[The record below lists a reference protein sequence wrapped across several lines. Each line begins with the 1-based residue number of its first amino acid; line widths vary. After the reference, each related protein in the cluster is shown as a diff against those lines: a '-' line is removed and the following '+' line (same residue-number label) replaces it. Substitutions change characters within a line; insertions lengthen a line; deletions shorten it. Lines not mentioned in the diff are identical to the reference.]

1 MSKVR
6 LIETVEKV
14 KCFIHLQLISKIC
27 HDYHFQPLLSL
38 VSKVRRTKIILG
50 EKYDSHSKKDR
61 SCVTRTFRLGLNAQ
75 TV

>member
-14 KCFIHLQLISKIC
+14 KCFIHLQLISKIF

-38 VSKVRRTKIILG
+38 VSKVRRTKKKFWVKNMAHIL
-50 EKYDSHSKKDR
+50 KKTE
-61 SCVTRTFRLGLNAQ
+61 V
-75 TV
+75 V

>member
-50 EKYDSHSKKDR
+50 EKYGSHSKKDR
-61 SCVTRTFRLGLNAQ
+61 TGVTRTFRLGLNAQ
-75 TV
+75 TF

>member
-38 VSKVRRTKIILG
+38 VSKVHRTKIILG
-50 EKYDSHSKKDR
+50 ENMAHILKKTE
-61 SCVTRTFRLGLNAQ
+61 V
-75 TV
+75 V